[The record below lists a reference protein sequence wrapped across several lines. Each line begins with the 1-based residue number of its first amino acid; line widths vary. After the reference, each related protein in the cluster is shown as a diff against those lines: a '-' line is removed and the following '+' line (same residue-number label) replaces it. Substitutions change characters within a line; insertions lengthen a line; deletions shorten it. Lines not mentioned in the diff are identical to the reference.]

1 MSTPYT
7 RALSLTPEV
16 VGHAQ
21 ETRTLKQ
28 KARTIIQEFFLS
40 GDIGEVVRSLQDL
53 GAPDFLATFLKI
65 LVTLAMDRYVA
76 RSLYILYNNEA
87 HSNPLL
93 MCIFPSCETE
103 HSRK

>member
-76 RSLYILYNNEA
+76 RILYIL
-87 HSNPLL
+87 
-93 MCIFPSCETE
+93 
-103 HSRK
+103 